1 MFSPGFFFGAGS
13 QDDGAGGRARAR
25 LAGDAAGGAQAATQV
40 DRPVM
45 LGERVYAAY
54 FEDSSASAGAS
65 GAPGADGGARRRET
79 PTAAYVSYLH
89 RLAGACGRMF
99 EAGSVLF
106 VNIGRPAHSV
116 RGLNGTSMN
125 VYDEVIG
132 SGNILWFEIDSAWF
146 NPQGPAVLPLEKCFS
161 SCKVCMNWLSLQ
173 TSAAQ
178 QSGEANSNVI
188 VLHTRGNNLHGNNGG
203 AGASSGPIPHGRRRR
218 PEPTRRHLR
227 RPR

>member
-1 MFSPGFFFGAGS
+1 MAGFTIAARRTMMFSPGLFFGAS
-13 QDDGAGGRARAR
+13 QDQGGAGRSRAK
-25 LAGDAAGGAQAATQV
+25 GDATATQV

-45 LGERVYAAY
+45 LGDRVYAAY
-54 FEDSSASAGAS
+54 FEDSSASKSPLGTETAANGGTGAS
-65 GAPGADGGARRRET
+65 HVRRET
-79 PTAAYVSYLH
+79 PTEAYVSYLH
-89 RLAGACGRMF
+89 RLASACGNMF

-132 SGNILWFEIDSAWF
+132 SGNILWFEIDSAWYH
-146 NPQGPAVLPLEKCFS
+146 PQGPAVLPLEKCFS

-173 TSAAQ
+173 SSAASHQ
-178 QSGEANSNVI
+178 GGEANSNVI

-203 AGASSGPIPHGRRRR
+203 AG
-218 PEPTRRHLR
+218 T
-227 RPR
+227 